1 MLWAAQTG
9 TMDMAFP
16 STCIWETK
24 KDTFCKMMDFLKK
37 HKEIILYIIFGV
49 GTTLVNWVIY
59 TLLVTI
65 CNSGVTVGNAIAW
78 VAAIIFAFITN
89 KLFVFES
96 KSWAFAN
103 TLKEGLSFLASRIFS
118 GIVEIVGPILL
129 IQVGLNQSVFG
140 IKGAVAKAITS
151 IVVII
156 LNYLLS
162 KLLVFRKK
170 ETK

>member
-1 MLWAAQTG
+1 
-9 TMDMAFP
+9 
-16 STCIWETK
+16 
-24 KDTFCKMMDFLKK
+24 MMELFKK

-49 GTTLVNWVIY
+49 GTTLVNWIVY

-65 CNSGVTVGNAIAW
+65 CNAGITVGNAIAW

-96 KSWAFAN
+96 KSWALTT
-103 TLKEGLSFLASRIFS
+103 TLKESFSFLASRILS
-118 GIVEIVGPILL
+118 GIVEIVGPILM
-129 IQVGLNQSVFG
+129 IQIGLNQSVFG

>member
-1 MLWAAQTG
+1 M
-9 TMDMAFP
+9 
-16 STCIWETK
+16 I
-24 KDTFCKMMDFLKK
+24 DFLKK
-37 HKEIILYIIFGV
+37 YKEIILYIIFGV
-49 GTTLVNWVIY
+49 GTTVVNWMVY
-59 TLLVTI
+59 SLLVTA
-65 CNSGVTVGNAIAW
+65 CALGVTAGNAIAW

-96 KSWAFAN
+96 KSWSLAT

-118 GIVEIVGPILL
+118 GLVEIVGPILL
-129 IQVGLNQSVFG
+129 IQVGLNQSILS

-156 LNYLLS
+156 LNYLFS
-162 KLLVFRKK
+162 KLFVFRKK

>member
-1 MLWAAQTG
+1 M
-9 TMDMAFP
+9 
-16 STCIWETK
+16 IN
-24 KDTFCKMMDFLKK
+24 FLKK
-37 HKEIILYIIFGV
+37 HKEIFLYIVFGI
-49 GTTLVNWVIY
+49 GTTVVNWVVY
-59 TLLVTI
+59 TLLVTA
-65 CNSGVTVGNAIAW
+65 CDLGVTASNAIAW
-78 VAAIIFAFITN
+78 VVAIVFAFITN

-96 KSWAFAN
+96 KSWALAI

-118 GIVEIVGPILL
+118 GLIEIAGPVLL
-129 IQVGLNQSVFG
+129 IQIGLNQSVFG
-140 IKGAVAKAITS
+140 IKGAVSKAVTS